1 MRRVAAL
8 GARRRHRMRSG
19 SGGSVAGAR
28 LRYVHVAAHD
38 VAGVNSLL
46 AATGGDAF
54 AAPSLVARSAGRRGA
69 RRVERDGCAR
79 RARRPL
85 RGAEVDGRSDGD
97 DVAERRRVRRARRD
111 RALRRRRDEVLAGML
126 APRSDAVAV
135 RARPARHRTNDLRRR
150 GARTPARSARRE
162 RAESARAHGLRPADL
177 RARPP
182 VRVRF
187 GEGSY
192 SATRARDGRNAR
204 ARRLGVP
211 GVA

>member
-46 AATGGDAF
+46 AAKGGDAF

-85 RGAEVDGRSDGD
+85 RDAEVDVRSDGD

-126 APRSDAVAV
+126 ARLGATPTRSAPVARAISRTISDAAEH
-135 RARPARHRTNDLRRR
+135 ALPR
-150 GARTPARSARRE
+150 GARGENARRARALTASGRPTSARV
-162 RAESARAHGLRPADL
+162 LL
-177 RARPP
+177 
-182 VRVRF
+182 
-187 GEGSY
+187 Y
-192 SATRARDGRNAR
+192 
-204 ARRLGVP
+204 
-211 GVA
+211 